1 MDKEQRVIFFW
12 VDDLANWYFLKLAE
26 EKYLKND
33 VCVED
38 QDPNIVDYLEFYNIH
53 KYFENNIFLNEWGQ
67 TTKEEYQN
75 KVKKLME
82 EFYKFFSGINEN
94 NILLYLESLEEEY
107 EYQYQKDFWDL
118 LAKLKI
124 YEKIN
129 TELLLKILEK
139 YSHHIAFIL
148 ENERLVSHFNQTITQ
163 FLLRY
168 QEAWGLYIKY
178 LDWEEHNLY
187 FPDSLTNEQKESI
200 ILNYFE
206 NSPNS
211 KLWEFEY
218 ILNLKRISPK
228 VKLKAKELYQKEIQK
243 LFKENTIQYWFQV
256 QLSDNQEV
264 IIEDSVKDGSITSI
278 SYSKKYFDT
287 IDFINKPLTIFYD
300 VFEYINIQGLITL
313 VSRENEI
320 TIFEKISP
328 HWNKWD
334 YKTSMIFK
342 MKEILSFVQLQ
353 LLEGY
358 LKAKGL
364 SIEDIINNFT
374 KNVLQKIP
382 GFHNLD
388 FEIYEGEL
396 SFWRKLSILI
406 PSLELLIKQY
416 NCFVKEKKI
425 DFDLINMGEYSI
437 PYSDIP
443 SLLEHK
449 YFYILDD
456 KLKQLMYYFYSDQSW
471 LFYIES
477 VENTYK
483 NFYELIKN
491 EDLKMTDFQE
501 YQTTVLQKIIED
513 GALYI
518 DEMECIRIKDPILV
532 FILWELYQQEVLS
545 YYAYSDEIQKRIL
558 DLEKQ
563 GGLISKEILLSE
575 GECDYFD
582 YYLNRKKFTNWPEIR
597 NKIHGY
603 KYSGE
608 NEEYR
613 DYLIVLKLTILLLL
627 KMEWEL
633 EIFSKES

>member
-1 MDKEQRVIFFW
+1 MDKEQRVVFFW
-12 VDDLANWYFLKLAE
+12 VGDGANWYCLKLAE
-26 EKYLKND
+26 EKYLKSD
-33 VCVED
+33 YCLED
-38 QDPNIVDYLEFYNIH
+38 QDLDIMDYLEFFNIH
-53 KYFENNIFLNEWGQ
+53 KYFQNNIFLNEWNQ
-67 TTKEEYQN
+67 ATKEEYQN
-75 KVKKLME
+75 KVKKLLE
-82 EFYKFFSGINEN
+82 VSYKFFWGINEN
-94 NILLYLESLEEEY
+94 NILLNLEKLEKGY
-107 EYQYQKDFWDL
+107 EYQYKKDFWDL
-118 LAKLKI
+118 FTKLRI
-124 YEKIN
+124 YEKIDS
-129 TELLLKILEK
+129 ELLLKILEK
-139 YSHHIAFIL
+139 YNYHIIFIL
-148 ENERLVSHFNQTITQ
+148 EDKKLVSYFNQTITQ
-163 FLLRY
+163 FLLEY
-168 QEAWGLYIKY
+168 QKAWELYIKY
-178 LDWEEHNLY
+178 LNWDYKLY
-187 FPDSLTNEQKESI
+187 FPDSLTNEQKELI

-206 NSPNS
+206 NSWNS
-211 KLWEFEY
+211 KLWEFQS
-218 ILNLKRISPK
+218 ILNFKGISS
-228 VKLKAKELYQKEIQK
+228 KLKLRVNELYQKEIQE
-243 LFKENTIQYWFQV
+243 LFKDNTMKYWFQV

-320 TIFEKISP
+320 SQFEEIFS

-342 MKEILSFVQLQ
+342 MKEMLSFVQLQ

-358 LKAKGL
+358 LKAKDL
-364 SIEDIINNFT
+364 SIEDIINNFI

-382 GFHNLD
+382 GFDNLD
-388 FEIYEGEL
+388 FEIYKGEL
-396 SFWRKLSILI
+396 KFWRKLDMLI
-406 PSLELLIKQY
+406 PSLDLLIKQY

-425 DFDLINMGEYSI
+425 EFDLINMGEYSI
-437 PYSDIP
+437 PYSNIP
-443 SLLEHK
+443 SLLDHK

-477 VENTYK
+477 LENKYK

-491 EDLKMTDFQE
+491 EALKMTDFQE

-513 GALYI
+513 SALYI

-545 YYAYSDEIQKRIL
+545 YYSYSDEIQKRIL

-563 GGLISKEILLSE
+563 GGLISKKTLLSE
-575 GECDYFD
+575 EECDYFD
-582 YYLNRKKFTNWPEIR
+582 YYLNKKKFTNWPEIR
-597 NKIHGY
+597 NKIHWY

-608 NEEYR
+608 DEAYQY
-613 DYLIVLKLTILLLL
+613 YLIVLKLIILLLL
-627 KMEWEL
+627 KIKREL
-633 EIFSKES
+633 DIFYKLN

>member
-1 MDKEQRVIFFW
+1 MDKEQRVVFFW
-12 VDDLANWYFLKLAE
+12 VGDGANWYCLKLAE
-26 EKYLKND
+26 EKYLKSD
-33 VCVED
+33 YCLED
-38 QDPNIVDYLEFYNIH
+38 QDLDIMDYLEFFNIH
-53 KYFENNIFLNEWGQ
+53 KYFQNNIFLNEWNQ
-67 TTKEEYQN
+67 ATKEEYQN
-75 KVKKLME
+75 KVKKLLE
-82 EFYKFFSGINEN
+82 VSYKFFWGINEN
-94 NILLYLESLEEEY
+94 NILLNLEKLEKGY
-107 EYQYQKDFWDL
+107 EYQYKKDFWDL
-118 LAKLKI
+118 FTKLRI
-124 YEKIN
+124 YEKIDS
-129 TELLLKILEK
+129 ELLLKILEK
-139 YSHHIAFIL
+139 YNYHIIFIL
-148 ENERLVSHFNQTITQ
+148 EDKKLVSYFNQTITQ
-163 FLLRY
+163 FLLEY
-168 QEAWGLYIKY
+168 QKAWELYIKY
-178 LDWEEHNLY
+178 LNWDYKLY
-187 FPDSLTNEQKESI
+187 FPDSLTNEQKEFI

-206 NSPNS
+206 NSWNS
-211 KLWEFEY
+211 KLWEFQS
-218 ILNLKRISPK
+218 ILNFKGISS
-228 VKLKAKELYQKEIQK
+228 KLKLRVNELYQKEIQE
-243 LFKENTIQYWFQV
+243 LFKDNTMKYWFQV

-320 TIFEKISP
+320 SQFEEIFS

-342 MKEILSFVQLQ
+342 MKEMLSFVQLQ

-358 LKAKGL
+358 LKAKDL
-364 SIEDIINNFT
+364 SIEDIINNFI

-382 GFHNLD
+382 GFDNLD
-388 FEIYEGEL
+388 FEIYKGEL
-396 SFWRKLSILI
+396 KFWRKLDMLI
-406 PSLELLIKQY
+406 PSLDLLIKQY

-437 PYSDIP
+437 PYSNIP
-443 SLLEHK
+443 SLLDHK

-477 VENTYK
+477 LENKYK

-491 EDLKMTDFQE
+491 EALKMTDFQE

-545 YYAYSDEIQKRIL
+545 YYSYSDEIQKRIL

-563 GGLISKEILLSE
+563 GGLISKKTLLSE
-575 GECDYFD
+575 EECDYFD
-582 YYLNRKKFTNWPEIR
+582 YYLNKKKFTNWPEIR
-597 NKIHGY
+597 NKIHWY

-608 NEEYR
+608 DEAYQY
-613 DYLIVLKLTILLLL
+613 YLIVLKLTILLLL
-627 KMEWEL
+627 KMGWEL

>member
-1 MDKEQRVIFFW
+1 MDKEQRVVFFW
-12 VDDLANWYFLKLAE
+12 VGDGANWYCLKLAE
-26 EKYLKND
+26 EKYLKNNF
-33 VCVED
+33 CLED
-38 QDPNIVDYLEFYNIH
+38 QDLNIIDYLEFYNIH
-53 KYFENNIFLNEWGQ
+53 KYFENEIFLNEWNQ
-67 TTKEEYQN
+67 ATKEEYQN
-75 KVKKLME
+75 KVKMRLKE
-82 EFYKFFSGINEN
+82 SYKFFSGINEN
-94 NILLYLESLEEEY
+94 NILLHLESLEKGY
-107 EYQYQKDFWDL
+107 EYQYKKDFWTLITDQ
-118 LAKLKI
+118 KI

-211 KLWEFEY
+211 KLWEFQY
-218 ILNLKRISPK
+218 VLNSKSISPK
-228 VKLKAKELYQKEIQK
+228 VKLRAKELYKKETDK
-243 LFKENTIQYWFQV
+243 LFKDNSMEYWFQV
-256 QLSDNQEV
+256 QLSDNQDK
-264 IIEDSVKDGSITSI
+264 IIEESAEDKSITSI
-278 SYSKKYFDT
+278 SYSKKHFDT
-287 IDFINKPLTIFYD
+287 TDFINKPLSIFYD

-320 TIFEKISP
+320 SLFEKIIS

-334 YKTSMIFK
+334 YRTNMIFK
-342 MKEILSFVQLQ
+342 MKEMLSFVQLQ

-364 SIEDIINNFT
+364 SIEDIINNFI
-374 KNVLQKIP
+374 KNVLRKIP
-382 GFHNLD
+382 GFDSLD
-388 FEIYEGEL
+388 FEIYKGEL
-396 SFWRKLSILI
+396 SFWAKLAILI
-406 PSLELLIKQY
+406 PRLELLLKQY
-416 NCFVKEKKI
+416 NCFVGEEKI
-425 DFDLINMGEYSI
+425 DFNLINMGEYSI

-456 KLKQLMYYFYSDQSW
+456 KLKQLMDYFYSDQSW

-477 VENTYK
+477 VENRYK

-491 EDLKMTDFQE
+491 EALKMTDFQE
-501 YQTTVLQKIIED
+501 YQTTVLQKIIKD

-545 YYAYSDEIQKRIL
+545 YYSYSDEIQKRIL

-563 GGLISKEILLSE
+563 GHLFSKKTLLSD
-575 GECDYFD
+575 GESDYFD
-582 YYLNRKKFTNWPEIR
+582 FYLNRRKFTNWPEIR

-608 NEEYR
+608 DEEYE

-633 EIFSKES
+633 EIFSKVG

>member
-1 MDKEQRVIFFW
+1 MDKEQRVEFFW
-12 VDDLANWYFLKLAE
+12 VGDGANWYCLKLAE
-26 EKYLKND
+26 EKYLKSD
-33 VCVED
+33 YCLED
-38 QDPNIVDYLEFYNIH
+38 QDLDIMDYLEFFNIH
-53 KYFENNIFLNEWGQ
+53 KYFQNNIFLNEWNEA
-67 TTKEEYQN
+67 TKEEYQN
-75 KVKKLME
+75 KVKKLLE
-82 EFYKFFSGINEN
+82 VSYKFFWGINEN
-94 NILLYLESLEEEY
+94 NILLNLEKLEKGY
-107 EYQYQKDFWDL
+107 EYQYKKDFWDL
-118 LAKLKI
+118 FTKLRI
-124 YEKIN
+124 YEKIDS
-129 TELLLKILEK
+129 ELLLKILEK
-139 YSHHIAFIL
+139 YNYHIIFIL
-148 ENERLVSHFNQTITQ
+148 EDKKLVSYFNQTITQ
-163 FLLRY
+163 FLLEY
-168 QEAWGLYIKY
+168 QKAWELYIKY
-178 LDWEEHNLY
+178 LNWDYKLY
-187 FPDSLTNEQKESI
+187 FPDSLTNEQKEFI

-206 NSPNS
+206 NSWNS
-211 KLWEFEY
+211 KLWEFQS
-218 ILNLKRISPK
+218 ILNFKGISS
-228 VKLKAKELYQKEIQK
+228 KLKLRVNELYQKEIQE
-243 LFKENTIQYWFQV
+243 LFKDNTMKYWFQV

-320 TIFEKISP
+320 SQFEEIFS

-342 MKEILSFVQLQ
+342 MKEMLSFVQLQ
-353 LLEGY
+353 LLEEY
-358 LKAKGL
+358 LKAKDL
-364 SIEDIINNFT
+364 SIEDIINNFI

-382 GFHNLD
+382 GFDNLD
-388 FEIYEGEL
+388 FEIYKGEL
-396 SFWRKLSILI
+396 KFWRKLDMLI
-406 PSLELLIKQY
+406 PSLDLLIKQY

-437 PYSDIP
+437 PYSNIP
-443 SLLEHK
+443 SLLDHK

-477 VENTYK
+477 LENKYK

-491 EDLKMTDFQE
+491 EALKMTDFQE

-545 YYAYSDEIQKRIL
+545 YYSYSDEIQKRIL

-563 GGLISKEILLSE
+563 GGAN
-575 GECDYFD
+575 F
-582 YYLNRKKFTNWPEIR
+582 
-597 NKIHGY
+597 
-603 KYSGE
+603 
-608 NEEYR
+608 
-613 DYLIVLKLTILLLL
+613 
-627 KMEWEL
+627 
-633 EIFSKES
+633 

>member
-1 MDKEQRVIFFW
+1 MDKEQRVVFFW
-12 VDDLANWYFLKLAE
+12 VGDGANWYCLKLAE
-26 EKYLKND
+26 EKYLKNNF
-33 VCVED
+33 CLED
-38 QDPNIVDYLEFYNIH
+38 QDLNIIDYLEFYNIH
-53 KYFENNIFLNEWGQ
+53 KYFENEIFLNEWNQ
-67 TTKEEYQN
+67 ATKEEYQN
-75 KVKKLME
+75 KVKMRLKE
-82 EFYKFFSGINEN
+82 SYKFFSGINEN
-94 NILLYLESLEEEY
+94 NILLHLESLEKGY
-107 EYQYQKDFWDL
+107 EYQYKKDFWTLITDQ
-118 LAKLKI
+118 KI

-320 TIFEKISP
+320 SQFEEIFS

-334 YKTSMIFK
+334 YKTSMRFK
-342 MKEILSFVQLQ
+342 MKEMLSFPQLQ
-353 LLEGY
+353 LLEWY
-358 LKAKGL
+358 LKEKGL
-364 SIEDIINNFT
+364 SLEDIINNFI

-382 GFHNLD
+382 GFDSLD
-388 FEIYEGEL
+388 FEISKEKI
-396 SFWRKLSILI
+396 SFSDRTTLLI
-406 PSLELLIKQY
+406 PRLEKLIKQY
-416 NCFVKEKKI
+416 NCFVTEKKI

-456 KLKQLMYYFYSDQSW
+456 KLKQLMCYFYSDQSW

-483 NFYELIKN
+483 NFYELIKK
-491 EDLKMTDFQE
+491 ESLKITDFHE
-501 YQTTVLQKIIED
+501 YQTIVLQKMIED
-513 GALYI
+513 DVLYI
-518 DEMECIRIKDPILV
+518 DEMGSIRIKDSILV
-532 FILWELYQQEVLS
+532 FILWEFYQQEVVS
-545 YYAYSDEIQKRIL
+545 YYVYSDEIQKRIL
-558 DLEKQ
+558 DLEQQ
-563 GGLISKEILLSE
+563 GCLISKKTLLSE
-575 GECDYFD
+575 AESNYFD
-582 YYLNRKKFTNWPEIR
+582 YYLNKKKFINWPDIR
-597 NKIHGY
+597 NKIHWHN
-603 KYSGE
+603 YSGE
-608 NEEYR
+608 DEEYE
-613 DYLIVLKLTILLLL
+613 DYLIFLKLIILLLL
-627 KMEWEL
+627 KIEWEL
-633 EIFSKES
+633 EIFSKVG

>member
-1 MDKEQRVIFFW
+1 MDKEQRVVFFW
-12 VDDLANWYFLKLAE
+12 VGDGANWYCLKLAE
-26 EKYLKND
+26 EKYLKSD
-33 VCVED
+33 YCLED
-38 QDPNIVDYLEFYNIH
+38 QDLDIMDYLEFFNIH
-53 KYFENNIFLNEWGQ
+53 KYFQNNIFLNEWNQ
-67 TTKEEYQN
+67 ATKEEYQN
-75 KVKKLME
+75 KVKKLLE
-82 EFYKFFSGINEN
+82 VSYKFFWGINEN
-94 NILLYLESLEEEY
+94 NILLNLEKLEKGY
-107 EYQYQKDFWDL
+107 EYQYKKDFWDL
-118 LAKLKI
+118 FTKLRI
-124 YEKIN
+124 YEKIDS
-129 TELLLKILEK
+129 ELLLKILEK
-139 YSHHIAFIL
+139 YNYHIIFIL
-148 ENERLVSHFNQTITQ
+148 EDKKLVSYFNQTITQ
-163 FLLRY
+163 FLLEY
-168 QEAWGLYIKY
+168 QKAWELYIKY
-178 LDWEEHNLY
+178 LNWDYKLY
-187 FPDSLTNEQKESI
+187 FPDSLTNEQKEFI

-206 NSPNS
+206 NSWNS
-211 KLWEFEY
+211 KLWEFQS
-218 ILNLKRISPK
+218 ILNFKGISS
-228 VKLKAKELYQKEIQK
+228 KLKLRVNELYQKEIQE
-243 LFKENTIQYWFQV
+243 LFKDNTMKYWFQV

-320 TIFEKISP
+320 SQFEEIFS

-342 MKEILSFVQLQ
+342 MKEMLSFVQLQ

-358 LKAKGL
+358 LKAKDL
-364 SIEDIINNFT
+364 SIEDIINNFI

-382 GFHNLD
+382 GFDNLD
-388 FEIYEGEL
+388 FEIYKGEL
-396 SFWRKLSILI
+396 KFWRKLDMLI
-406 PSLELLIKQY
+406 PSLDLLIKQY

-437 PYSDIP
+437 PYSNIP
-443 SLLEHK
+443 SLLDHK

-477 VENTYK
+477 LENKYK

-491 EDLKMTDFQE
+491 EALKMTDFQE

-545 YYAYSDEIQKRIL
+545 YYSYSDEIQKRIL

-563 GGLISKEILLSE
+563 GGLISKKTLLSE
-575 GECDYFD
+575 EECDYFD
-582 YYLNRKKFTNWPEIR
+582 YYLNKKKFTNWPEIR
-597 NKIHGY
+597 NKIHWY

-608 NEEYR
+608 DEAYQY
-613 DYLIVLKLTILLLL
+613 YLIVLKLTILLLL